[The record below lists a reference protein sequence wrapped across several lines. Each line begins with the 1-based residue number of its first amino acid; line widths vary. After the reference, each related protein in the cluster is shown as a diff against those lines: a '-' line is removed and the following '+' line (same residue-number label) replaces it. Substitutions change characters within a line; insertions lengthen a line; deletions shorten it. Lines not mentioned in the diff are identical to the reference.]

1 MDTAIAATRP
11 ASHAA
16 PVGQNERIIILD
28 SLRGLAI
35 LGILLMNMPAFSF
48 PGNTSVLQETGLNY
62 YLWYYVS
69 IIPQGTQ
76 RALFSMLFGAGIILF
91 IRSQEKKVSG
101 LQPADYFFRRQLW
114 LMVFSLFDV
123 FVLLWYGDIL
133 LDYACLGM
141 IMFAFRNLSPRHL
154 LIAAGVC
161 MLLMVARENRD
172 LYHDKKIIRT
182 GETIAAIDTTVSPL
196 TPLQKDK
203 LGAMME
209 LKESSRYEKRLEG
222 EAKKVRHMTGAYEDL
237 YDARTN
243 NYINDLVPYLFFG
256 LWDVLEFMFLGMAF
270 FKLGILT
277 GKART
282 GVYWWM
288 FIIGM
293 GVGLLLSWLRVETY
307 LQYQFNPFDYKK
319 NVVIDYHN
327 LDRTFRALGIFAFI
341 MLLYKSGMVKWFF
354 GLMRPVGQMAF
365 TNYLVQSLLCGLIF
379 YGVGFGLYAQLQ
391 RYETYLVMAAIWL
404 LQIIYSHVWL
414 HYFRFG
420 PFEWLWRSL
429 TYWKK
434 QPFKKTHAENIAPDK
449 LIVA

>member
-1 MDTAIAATRP
+1 
-11 ASHAA
+11 
-16 PVGQNERIIILD
+16 
-28 SLRGLAI
+28 
-35 LGILLMNMPAFSF
+35 
-48 PGNTSVLQETGLNY
+48 
-62 YLWYYVS
+62 
-69 IIPQGTQ
+69 
-76 RALFSMLFGAGIILF
+76 
-91 IRSQEKKVSG
+91 
-101 LQPADYFFRRQLW
+101 
-114 LMVFSLFDV
+114 
-123 FVLLWYGDIL
+123 
-133 LDYACLGM
+133 
-141 IMFAFRNLSPRHL
+141 
-154 LIAAGVC
+154 
-161 MLLMVARENRD
+161 
-172 LYHDKKIIRT
+172 
-182 GETIAAIDTTVSPL
+182 
-196 TPLQKDK
+196 
-203 LGAMME
+203 
-209 LKESSRYEKRLEG
+209 
-222 EAKKVRHMTGAYEDL
+222 
-237 YDARTN
+237 
-243 NYINDLVPYLFFG
+243 
-256 LWDVLEFMFLGMAF
+256 MFLGMAF

-307 LQYQFNPFDYKK
+307 IQYQFNPFDYKK

-434 QPFKKTHAENIAPDK
+434 QPFKKTHAENIVPDK

>member
-1 MDTAIAATRP
+1 
-11 ASHAA
+11 
-16 PVGQNERIIILD
+16 
-28 SLRGLAI
+28 
-35 LGILLMNMPAFSF
+35 
-48 PGNTSVLQETGLNY
+48 
-62 YLWYYVS
+62 
-69 IIPQGTQ
+69 
-76 RALFSMLFGAGIILF
+76 
-91 IRSQEKKVSG
+91 
-101 LQPADYFFRRQLW
+101 
-114 LMVFSLFDV
+114 
-123 FVLLWYGDIL
+123 
-133 LDYACLGM
+133 M

-154 LIAAGVC
+154 LIAAGFC

-182 GETIAAIDTTVSPL
+182 GETIAAIDSTVSPL

-243 NYINDLVPYLFFG
+243 NYINDLVPYLFYG

-282 GVYWWM
+282 SVYWWM